1 MHGIRTDRYKL
12 IRYHGIW
19 DTNEFYDL
27 KEDPFE
33 MNNLIASPGHQ
44 KLIQELTNEIY
55 NWLENTGGM
64 QIPLKRTG
72 KRAGDHRNRG
82 LY

>member
-1 MHGIRTDRYKL
+1 MH
-12 IRYHGIW
+12 
-19 DTNEFYDL
+19 
-27 KEDPFE
+27 
-33 MNNLIASPGHQ
+33 NLIASPGHQ

-72 KRAGDHRNRG
+72 KRGGDHRNRG